1 MTSVT
6 NKIMK
11 RCLSDELATT
21 YNFCGHR
28 NKKAFNTLLLRNVV
42 VSKYL
47 GKVSPFLE
55 RLW

>member
-47 GKVSPFLE
+47 GKVSPVLE